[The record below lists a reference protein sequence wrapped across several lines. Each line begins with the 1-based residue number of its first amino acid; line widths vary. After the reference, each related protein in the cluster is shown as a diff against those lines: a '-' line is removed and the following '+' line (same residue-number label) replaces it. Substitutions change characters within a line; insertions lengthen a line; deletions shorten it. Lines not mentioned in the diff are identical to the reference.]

1 MRPGQDNKG
10 REGLYTR
17 PTVRRLQRDKAGKR
31 AARLYLRGAGV
42 RQESRSPHEA
52 SSGGTGPV
60 ELPGEANHGAVAER
74 TAQSK
79 QSSGSRSCEK
89 SERNAALV
97 GQMGQTRWSRIIV
110 ASGHSLQQIAPRES
124 RAIGTSSTQG
134 SPSTDVNDSGC
145 PRDHQQVST
154 IDTQQSIAIAASYRN
169 HRLCDFSCLSTPI
182 P

>member
-1 MRPGQDNKG
+1 MWHAAHVACLYLSPRMEPALMRQDKAP
-10 REGLYTR
+10 RATR
-17 PTVRRLQRDKAGKR
+17 TRQQRQRRAVHQADSKEAATRQAGKR

-60 ELPGEANHGAVAER
+60 ELPGEANHGAVAEG

-89 SERNAALV
+89 SESNAALV

-110 ASGHSLQQIAPRES
+110 ASGHSLPANRSTGIPCNRDLIDARES
-124 RAIGTSSTQG
+124 FNGRE
-134 SPSTDVNDSGC
+134 
-145 PRDHQQVST
+145 
-154 IDTQQSIAIAASYRN
+154 
-169 HRLCDFSCLSTPI
+169 
-182 P
+182 